1 MTLKRLV
8 FFDLDG
14 TISRRDTLLPFVLGF
29 LLRRPWR
36 MPRLLGVVPVAL
48 GFVLGRADHGELK
61 GALLQATLGGVSRR
75 EIDAW
80 RARFLPRLHAT
91 GLFADALRAV
101 DQHRRAGDHLV
112 LMSASVDLY
121 VPELAQRLG
130 FDEAICSGVQW
141 RGDRLQGQL
150 NTPNCRGAEKSRCF
164 HEVAGRF
171 PNLKTV
177 AYGNSE
183 PDVAHLRLA
192 DEAVLVNANSAL
204 ADRAKVF
211 GIRCLRWQ

>member
-1 MTLKRLV
+1 MKRLV

-29 LLRRPWR
+29 LLRQPWR
-36 MPRLLGVVPVAL
+36 LPRLLGVVPAAL

-61 GALLQATLGGVSRR
+61 GALVRATLGGVSRG

-80 RARFLPRLHAT
+80 RAGFLPRLQSA
-91 GLFADALRAV
+91 GLFGDALRAV

-130 FDEAICSGVQW
+130 FDEAICSGVTW

-150 NTPNCRGAEKSRCF
+150 STPNCRGEEKSRCF
-164 HEVAGRF
+164 HDVARRF
-171 PNLKTV
+171 PDLKTV

-183 PDVAHLRLA
+183 PDLPHLRLA
-192 DEAVLVNANSAL
+192 DEAIMVNANSAL
-204 ADRAKVF
+204 ADRAKAF
-211 GIRCLRWQ
+211 GIRCVRWK